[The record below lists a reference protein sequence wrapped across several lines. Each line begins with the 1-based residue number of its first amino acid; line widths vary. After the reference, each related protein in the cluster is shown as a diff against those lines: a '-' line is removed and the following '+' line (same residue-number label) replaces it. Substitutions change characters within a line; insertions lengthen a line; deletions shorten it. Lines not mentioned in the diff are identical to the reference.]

1 MRSELDHSLFYPS
14 LIIIA
19 LHAAHLLTR
28 FRARDLKAIEH
39 YPKCIHSPYLPSG
52 ETRRQKHLSVFFCTA
67 SWSIFAYIWLYLII
81 AIITPGRIQVWE
93 AILTFCFFPLLVF
106 NAYLLDTQVILK
118 KFLAHRYK

>member
-1 MRSELDHSLFYPS
+1 MLVFRP
-14 LIIIA
+14 
-19 LHAAHLLTR
+19 LLPP
-28 FRARDLKAIEH
+28 A
-39 YPKCIHSPYLPSG
+39 G
-52 ETRRQKHLSVFFCTA
+52 QTRRQKHLSVFFCTA

-93 AILTFCFFPLLVF
+93 AILTFCYFPLLVF